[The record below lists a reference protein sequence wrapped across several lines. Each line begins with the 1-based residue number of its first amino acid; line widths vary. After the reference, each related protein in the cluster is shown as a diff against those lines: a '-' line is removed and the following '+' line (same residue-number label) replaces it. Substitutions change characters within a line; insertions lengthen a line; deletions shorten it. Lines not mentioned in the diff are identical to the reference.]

1 MSLLKKLETD
11 GSQYNGDLK
20 GGLPKVSLQ
29 KDVSVPLN
37 GFDTFSK
44 GQYQNYVLDTD
55 LAKAIDPT
63 RPE

>member
-1 MSLLKKLETD
+1 MSLLKKLKTD
-11 GSQYNGDLK
+11 GSPYNGDLK
-20 GGLPKVSLQ
+20 GGLPQGSLQ
-29 KDVSVPLN
+29 KDAAVSLD